1 MSSGCLEDT
10 ELAFDP
16 VSELRFVWT
25 LMCPGGWGTIA
36 KLSTSV
42 LDLGVEV
49 GESASLSFLAPN
61 ILFKKPED
69 LLSTLLASL
78 KAGAVTRKPDS
89 ARIRYWRPSGGG
101 EEEGKAG

>member
-1 MSSGCLEDT
+1 
-10 ELAFDP
+10 
-16 VSELRFVWT
+16 
-25 LMCPGGWGTIA
+25 MCPGEWGATA

-49 GESASLSFLAPN
+49 GESASFSFLAPN

-78 KAGAVTRKPDS
+78 KVGAVTRKPDS
-89 ARIRYWRPSGGG
+89 ARIRYWRPPGVRKRARLADG
-101 EEEGKAG
+101 EAAQGLE